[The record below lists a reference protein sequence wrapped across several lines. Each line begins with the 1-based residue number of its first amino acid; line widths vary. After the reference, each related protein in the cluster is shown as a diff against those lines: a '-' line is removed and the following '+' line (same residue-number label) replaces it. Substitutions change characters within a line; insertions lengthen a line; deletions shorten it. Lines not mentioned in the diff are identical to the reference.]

1 MTKDMAEEI
10 KNTEQPS
17 AEVNPTAESKE
28 PKSGAKPKTKKTS
41 KEDAPSMLKAVGREA
56 CKMHKL
62 EQVWVTDD
70 GQCFPIEGDAKAH
83 AANLKNKELIK
94 VTAE

>member
-1 MTKDMAEEI
+1 MTNDMAEEI
-10 KNTEQPS
+10 KNTEQPK
-17 AEVNPTAESKE
+17 AEVKPTAENKESK
-28 PKSGAKPKTKKTS
+28 GNAKPKAKKTAR
-41 KEDAPSMLKAVGREA
+41 EDAPSMLKAVGLEA
-56 CKMHKL
+56 CKMHRL
-62 EQVWVTDD
+62 EYVWVTDD

>member
-1 MTKDMAEEI
+1 MAEEI

-17 AEVNPTAESKE
+17 VEVKTAATNKE
-28 PKSGAKPKTKKTS
+28 AKSSAKPKAKKS
-41 KEDAPSMLKAVGREA
+41 DKEDAPSMLKAVGREA
-56 CKMHKL
+56 CKMHRL
-62 EQVWVTDD
+62 EYVWVTDD

>member
-1 MTKDMAEEI
+1 MTKDMADEI

-17 AEVNPTAESKE
+17 AEVNPAASNKE
-28 PKSGAKPKTKKTS
+28 PKSNTKPKAKKS
-41 KEDAPSMLKAVGREA
+41 NKEDAPSMLKAVGREA

>member
-1 MTKDMAEEI
+1 MADEI

-28 PKSGAKPKTKKTS
+28 PKTKKTS

-56 CKMHKL
+56 FKMYKL
-62 EQVWVTDD
+62 EQVWVKDD

>member
-10 KNTEQPS
+10 KNTEHPK
-17 AEVNPTAESKE
+17 AEVNPTAENKE
-28 PKSGAKPKTKKTS
+28 AKSSAKPKVKKTA
-41 KEDAPSMLKAVGREA
+41 KEDAPSMLKAVGLEA

-62 EQVWVTDD
+62 DYVWVTDD

>member
-1 MTKDMAEEI
+1 MADEI
-10 KNTEQPS
+10 KNTVQPS

-70 GQCFPIEGDAKAH
+70 GQCFPLRATQRRTPPTSKTR
-83 AANLKNKELIK
+83 NL
-94 VTAE
+94 

>member
-1 MTKDMAEEI
+1 MAEEI

-28 PKSGAKPKTKKTS
+28 PKTKKTS

>member
-1 MTKDMAEEI
+1 
-10 KNTEQPS
+10 
-17 AEVNPTAESKE
+17 
-28 PKSGAKPKTKKTS
+28 
-41 KEDAPSMLKAVGREA
+41 
-56 CKMHKL
+56 MHKL

>member
-1 MTKDMAEEI
+1 MAEE
-10 KNTEQPS
+10 NTNITQP
-17 AEVNPTAESKE
+17 AQEAKPTAAEKE
-28 PKSGAKPKTKKTS
+28 TKPKNAQKPKAQKPA
-41 KEDAPSMLKAVGREA
+41 KENAPAMLKAVGREA
-56 CKMHKL
+56 CRLHKL

-83 AANLKNKELIK
+83 AVNLKNSELIK